1 MKIGVL
7 GTGMVGQSLA
17 RKLAEL
23 GHEVMMGSRAA
34 RNLKA
39 AEFVKETGPNTSA
52 GIFSEAAAFGELI
65 VLAVNG
71 AVALEALSAAGEANL
86 AGKVLIDITN
96 PLDFSNGMPP
106 SLIPELSNTNSL
118 GETIQKTYPNSRVI
132 KALNTMNSA
141 LMVDPSRLTEPGDVF
156 LCGNSS
162 DAKAQVSTILNEF
175 GWTQPIDLGD
185 ITAARALEQSLPL
198 WLRLWGV
205 FGTTDFNFKIVRG

>member
-39 AEFVKETGPNTSA
+39 AEFVKETGPNASA

-106 SLIPELSNTNSL
+106 SLVPELSNTNSL
-118 GETIQKTYPNSRVI
+118 GETIQKTYPNSRVV

-141 LMVDPSRLTEPGDVF
+141 LMVDPSRLIEPGDVF
-156 LCGNSS
+156 LCGNSN
-162 DAKAQVSTILNEF
+162 DAKAQVSTILKEF
-175 GWTQPIDLGD
+175 GWPHPIDLGD